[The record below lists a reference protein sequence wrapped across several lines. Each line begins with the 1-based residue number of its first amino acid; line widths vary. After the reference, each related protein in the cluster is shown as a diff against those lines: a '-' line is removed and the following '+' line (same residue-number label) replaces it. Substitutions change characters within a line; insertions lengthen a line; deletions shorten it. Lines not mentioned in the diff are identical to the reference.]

1 MIVCVCNALRES
13 QVRNAARAGLGCAK
27 SAYASLGCKPQ
38 CGQCL
43 PFARQLIREERSATH
58 VA

>member
-13 QVRNAARAGLGCAK
+13 QVRSAARGTVGCAK
-27 SAYASLGCKPQ
+27 AAYAQLGCKPQ

-43 PFARQLIREERSATH
+43 PFAQQLVREERASIA
-58 VA
+58 A